1 MDNVQRGPMSRFGLA
16 VVGVAAMLLAAC
28 GGGSSGSTGGT
39 ASNTP
44 AGGCADC
51 GTLLVGVTDADGDFV
66 SYSVDV
72 QSVTL
77 KRGNGATIETLP
89 ATTRIDFAQLTDLAD
104 LLSVAAIA
112 PGDFV
117 GGKIRLDYSNAEI
130 FVEKAG
136 QLVPA
141 KVVGENG
148 QPLGVVD
155 LDVQLSNRDR
165 LVITRGRAAFLSL
178 DFDLAASNEVDLTQ
192 DPVLIKA
199 RPFIVAEVQPV
210 DEKDLRL
217 RGALVSVDT
226 GASSYRVDVR
236 PWQRRDGSFGEVT
249 VHTSAQTTFEI
260 AGTAYTGAPGLAAL
274 AQQPAGTLT
283 VAFGTL
289 AVQSRDFTADV
300 VHAGDSVGGQRT
312 DAVHGS
318 VVARK
323 GNQLTVKGAFAV
335 RRDRDAAFQRTV
347 LVDVGA
353 DTKVLKAGSMQALDA
368 SAISVGQ
375 NIVAFGTFI
384 EPPAA
389 SPSAT
394 PPTLDATAGRV
405 RLDVTALRGSVVSAV
420 AGQLNLKLRAIDRLG
435 VEMYDFAGTG
445 ATAATDADPSNYEVA
460 TSTLPLAT
468 LGSDEAA
475 KVLGF
480 VRPFGSAPADF
491 EGRTVIDRRDL
502 PAALVIGW
510 GENGAS
516 APFLS
521 SGNAGLVLDLHNA
534 AIGERHT
541 LTVGMRTI
549 DLLGLPASPTIVGAD
564 GRTVFGLAEIDHV
577 ELFTSFADFV
587 AELNSRL
594 AAGEKAQ
601 GLAAYG
607 NYDEGTST
615 LAANHIAVHLIS
627 P

>member
-1 MDNVQRGPMSRFGLA
+1 MDIVQRRATARFGLLA
-16 VVGVAAMLLAAC
+16 LAATLLAAC
-28 GGGSSGSTGGT
+28 GGGSSGSGGAAANPP
-39 ASNTP
+39 AS

-77 KRGNGATIETLP
+77 KRANGAAVETLP

-104 LLSVAAIA
+104 LLSVATVA

-117 GGKIRLDYSNAEI
+117 GGTIRLDYTNAEI

-136 QLVPA
+136 QIVPA
-141 KVVGENG
+141 KAVGPNG

-155 LDVQLSNRDR
+155 LEVQLSNRDHV
-165 LVITRGRAAFLSL
+165 VITRGRAAFLSL

-192 DPVLIKA
+192 NPVVVEA
-199 RPFIVAEVQPV
+199 RPFIVAEIQPV

-217 RGALVSVDT
+217 RGTLVSVDT
-226 GASSYRVDVR
+226 NASSYKVDVR

-249 VHTSAQTTFEI
+249 VHTTAQTTFEI
-260 AGTAYTGAPGLAAL
+260 SGTAYAGAPGLAAL

-283 VAFGTL
+283 VGFGTL
-289 AVQSRDFTADV
+289 AVQSREFTADI

-347 LVDVGA
+347 LVNVGA
-353 DTKVLKAGSMQALDA
+353 DTKVLKAGSMQVLDA

-375 NIVAFGTFI
+375 NIVAFGTFAD
-384 EPPAA
+384 PPTATA
-389 SPSAT
+389 STT

-420 AGQLNLKLRAIDRLG
+420 AGQLDLKLRAIDRLG
-435 VEMYDFAGTG
+435 IEMFDFAGTG
-445 ATAATDADPSNYEVA
+445 STTATDADPNDYEIL
-460 TSTLPLAT
+460 TGTLPLAT
-468 LGSDEAA
+468 LGVGEAA

-502 PAALVIGW
+502 PAVLGIGW
-510 GENGAS
+510 GESGTA

-521 SGNAGLVLDLHNA
+521 SGNAGLVLDLHNL
-534 AIGERHT
+534 AIGERHS
-541 LTVGMRTI
+541 LIVGMRTI
-549 DLLGLPASPTIVGAD
+549 DLLGLPVSPTIAGAD
-564 GRTVFGLAEIDHV
+564 GPTVFGLWEVGHV

-587 AELNSRL
+587 AELNLRL
-594 AAGEKAQ
+594 AGGEKAQ
-601 GLAAYG
+601 ALTAYG
-607 NYDEGTST
+607 SYDEGTST
-615 LAANHIAVHLIS
+615 LAANHIAVHLVS
-627 P
+627 N